1 MRQKMQP
8 GSAAVSG
15 IVPTISECSALDG
28 QPAGGSGTLRALMT
42 APVVSV
48 HGLTKIYKVHERTT
62 GLGATFRSLVR
73 RKYKDVPA
81 VAEIDF
87 DIAPGEVVGF
97 LGPNGAGKTTTLK
110 MLSGLLFPTS
120 GEAQV
125 LGHVPWRRE
134 DRFLRRMTLL
144 MGNRTQLVWD
154 IPSADSFLVLKQIY
168 GIGDAQYR
176 ETLDEL
182 TGLLELGPL
191 LHKPVRQ
198 LSLGERMKVEFAAG
212 LLHRPEVVF
221 LDEPTLGL
229 DVSMQARIRTFI
241 KELNRRSGATIL
253 LTSHYMDDIVAL
265 CRRVIVIH
273 HGKILYDGGL
283 SDLAERMA
291 PYKIVGATLRDAS
304 LGRDLS
310 AYGEIVSNE
319 SGVVKLRVP
328 RAEAA
333 ERTARLVR
341 DLEGGL
347 ADLSLEDPPIE
358 EVIDRVFSGE
368 QVTAREAGP
377 ELTGAAR

>member
-1 MRQKMQP
+1 
-8 GSAAVSG
+8 
-15 IVPTISECSALDG
+15 
-28 QPAGGSGTLRALMT
+28 MT

-62 GLGATFRSLVR
+62 GLGATFRSLLR

-81 VAEIDF
+81 VADIDF

-110 MLSGLLFPTS
+110 MLSGLLFPTR
-120 GEAQV
+120 GEARV
-125 LGHVPWRRE
+125 LGHVPWSRE

-154 IPSADSFLVLKQIY
+154 IPAADSFLVLKQIY
-168 GIGDAQYR
+168 GTADAR
-176 ETLDEL
+176 FAETLDEL
-182 TGLLELGPL
+182 TELLELGPL
-191 LHKPVRQ
+191 VHKPVRQ

-241 KELNRRSGATIL
+241 RELNRRSGATIL

-273 HGKILYDGGL
+273 HGRILYDGGL
-283 SDLAERMA
+283 ADLAERMA
-291 PYKIVGATLRDAS
+291 PYKLVGATLRDGAI
-304 LGRDLS
+304 GRDLS
-310 AYGEIVSNE
+310 AYGEVVSSE

-347 ADLSLEDPPIE
+347 ADLSVEDPPIE

-368 QVTAREAGP
+368 KLDDHRSAAVP
-377 ELTGAAR
+377 EVAVR

>member
-1 MRQKMQP
+1 
-8 GSAAVSG
+8 
-15 IVPTISECSALDG
+15 
-28 QPAGGSGTLRALMT
+28 MT

-48 HGLTKIYKVHERTT
+48 RDLKKIYRVHERET
-62 GLGATFRSLVR
+62 GLGATFRSLVKR
-73 RKYKDVPA
+73 RYKDVPA
-81 VAEIDF
+81 VAGIDF
-87 DIAPGEVVGF
+87 GIEPGEVVGF

-110 MLSGLLFPTS
+110 MLSGLLFPTG

-154 IPSADSFLVLKQIY
+154 IPAADSFLVLKEIY
-168 GIGDAQYR
+168 AIGDAQYKG
-176 ETLDEL
+176 TLDEL
-182 TGLLELGPL
+182 TELLELAPL

-241 KELNRRSGATIL
+241 RELNRRSGATIL

-273 HGKILYDGGL
+273 HGRILYDGAL
-283 SDLAERMA
+283 ADLAERMA
-291 PYKIVGATLRDAS
+291 PYKLVGATLRGGA
-304 LGRDLS
+304 RDLS
-310 AYGEIVSNE
+310 AYGQVVSDV
-319 SGVVKLRVP
+319 GGQVKIRVP
-328 RAEAA
+328 RAQAA
-333 ERTARLVR
+333 ETTARLVR
-341 DLEGGL
+341 DLGESL

-368 QVTAREAGP
+368 QLDGTGGQRELAGVAR
-377 ELTGAAR
+377 